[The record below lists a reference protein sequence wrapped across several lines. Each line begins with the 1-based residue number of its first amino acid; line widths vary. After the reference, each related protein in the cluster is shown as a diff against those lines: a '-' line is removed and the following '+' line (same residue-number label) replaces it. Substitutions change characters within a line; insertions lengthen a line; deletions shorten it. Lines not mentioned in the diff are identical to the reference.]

1 MIINENVTIF
11 PIYLLIILLSEIG
24 PSIHKSVCHSF
35 GVFPICQNEFLIQ
48 NVNLCLEE
56 NIKTSSEL
64 FKKFYLVSIGGQLLY
79 NIVLV
84 SKNMERFINLHVIF
98 SQG

>member
-1 MIINENVTIF
+1 MTIF
-11 PIYLLIILLSEIG
+11 PIYLPIILLSEIG
-24 PSIHKSVCHSF
+24 ASIHKSVCLSF
-35 GVFPICQNEFLIQ
+35 GVFPICQNESLMQ
-48 NVNLCLEE
+48 NINLCLEE

-84 SKNMERFINLHVIF
+84 SKNMERFISLHDIL
-98 SQG
+98 SQR